1 MTVLLPIRP
10 AWRQGGLEGVVPSI
24 LVVRRNCCE
33 EGECHNLAYKLIVK
47 LNNYSIMFLASVVC
61 WIACSDTED
70 EDKET
75 MCPDSEDINKIEIV
89 KEMLSATDSSFFASL
104 LPLLERN
111 RVIRLDSRDDLSAC
125 LPDTLPVPED
135 LDFERYTYLLGSAEL
150 HFSLIL
156 CET

>member
-1 MTVLLPIRP
+1 
-10 AWRQGGLEGVVPSI
+10 
-24 LVVRRNCCE
+24 
-33 EGECHNLAYKLIVK
+33 
-47 LNNYSIMFLASVVC
+47 MFLASVVC

-150 HFSLIL
+150 HIM
-156 CET
+156 